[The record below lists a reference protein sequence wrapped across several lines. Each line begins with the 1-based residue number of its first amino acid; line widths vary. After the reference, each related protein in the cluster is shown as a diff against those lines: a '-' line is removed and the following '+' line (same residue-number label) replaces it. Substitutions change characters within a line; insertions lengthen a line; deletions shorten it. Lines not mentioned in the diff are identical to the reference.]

1 MAGGARALNRLHSTL
16 VRLRTQRRRVLAAH
30 LIPPAVR
37 RRVSD
42 CGGTASGWPAP
53 QEPWL
58 PKTVHG

>member
-1 MAGGARALNRLHSTL
+1 MAGGARALNRRHSTL

-42 CGGTASGWPAP
+42 CGGTASAWPAP
-53 QEPWL
+53 QEP
-58 PKTVHG
+58 